1 MKSASSSINSIKLV
15 LSSPLFKSYLIKN
28 IPELQDEEYSF
39 STFIYPHIEKEKWI
53 KKPGSI
59 VLVVFLCIFGLL
71 LILSGIGLFFF
82 YLRRRDHEKL
92 LIYSL
97 DGEHKNIISDDLP
110 ESKSILETPKNTKG
124 VKLSGYAFRKSM
136 LNSSRPSV
144 VTPQFSITSLEQKKM
159 SPLDKNGRVKSINI
173 ERSRSKS
180 GASFDQS
187 VPGNVFNKQHDSKES
202 PALFSLKESGSTSE
216 EKQTLKLNEFD
227 LNNESDFDLKKII
240 EKENI
245 ETEKDGKIA
254 NEIKYPNVIDKKEEN
269 LNNNNNKHENG
280 EEMKVEEVKE
290 LNKERNEEKEK
301 ENKEY
306 EIGSEKQEK
315 GEEKESEKQE
325 KGKENDKDS
334 EENEKKNDENVEKVR
349 EEEREEKV
357 NEKIVNEEDKE
368 SKNSDNNK
376 NETKEEKDNTP
387 EPCDEE
393 PNEIKNKNT
402 DNNII
407 ENISD
412 EKEKTVDNK
421 LKLEENEINNL
432 EKNPESKEVIVN
444 EKNAEVNLEND
455 VEILKEEKNDMVLE
469 DLDDISSP
477 K

>member
-1 MKSASSSINSIKLV
+1 MKSTVSSINSIKLV
-15 LSSPLFKSYLIKN
+15 LSSPLFKSNLIKN

-53 KKPGSI
+53 RKPGSI

-71 LILSGIGLFFF
+71 LIVSGIGLFFF

-110 ESKSILETPKNTKG
+110 ESKSILETPKNMKG

-173 ERSRSKS
+173 ERTRSKS
-180 GASFDQS
+180 GASFDVS
-187 VPGNVFNKQHDSKES
+187 GNVFNNQHDSKES

-216 EKQTLKLNEFD
+216 DKQTLKLNKFD

-245 ETEKDGKIA
+245 ETEKDGKIT
-254 NEIKYPNVIDKKEEN
+254 NEIKYPNVIDEKEES
-269 LNNNNNKHENG
+269 LNNNNNEHENG

-290 LNKERNEEKEK
+290 LNKERNEENEKEKVNEVINNEKEK
-301 ENKEY
+301 ENKEN
-306 EIGSEKQEK
+306 ETGSEKQE
-315 GEEKESEKQE
+315 
-325 KGKENDKDS
+325 NDKDG
-334 EENEKKNDENVEKVR
+334 EENEKKNDENVEKVK
-349 EEEREEKV
+349 EEEREEEKI
-357 NEKIVNEEDKE
+357 NEKIVNKEDKE
-368 SKNSDNNK
+368 SKDSDNNK

-387 EPCDEE
+387 EPYDKE
-393 PNEIKNKNT
+393 PKNKNT

-412 EKEKTVDNK
+412 EKEKTADNK

-432 EKNPESKEVIVN
+432 ENIPESKEVIIN

-455 VEILKEEKNDMVLE
+455 VEILKEEKNDMILE